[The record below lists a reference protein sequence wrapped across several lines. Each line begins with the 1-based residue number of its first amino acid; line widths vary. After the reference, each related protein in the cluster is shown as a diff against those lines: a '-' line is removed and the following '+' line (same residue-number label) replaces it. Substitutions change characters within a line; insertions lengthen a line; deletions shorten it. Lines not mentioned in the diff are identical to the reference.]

1 MFGLDFPLKESWRPW
16 VFGETGPTIVAG
28 MVVQWEGNITHA
40 TIRGGGH
47 MIPTYKPYSA
57 YLMIKRFLEW
67 DEWPALP
74 PTSASEKFLFPGE
87 KAPEA

>member
-1 MFGLDFPLKESWRPW
+1 
-16 VFGETGPTIVAG
+16 
-28 MVVQWEGNITHA
+28 
-40 TIRGGGH
+40 

-74 PTSASEKFLFPGE
+74 PTSASENFLLPGE